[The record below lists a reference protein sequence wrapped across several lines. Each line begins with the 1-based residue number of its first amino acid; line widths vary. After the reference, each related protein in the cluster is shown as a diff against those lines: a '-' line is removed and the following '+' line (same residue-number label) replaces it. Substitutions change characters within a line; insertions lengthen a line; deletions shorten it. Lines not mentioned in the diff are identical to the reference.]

1 MAARIVDMTG
11 KVYGCLTAIRMEGPS
26 NSRGMLWLFRC
37 SCTAPVIASGNEV
50 RRGGITRCPQ
60 CAAEMKHAATTS
72 HGLTETSEYR
82 IWCAMKA
89 RCLNHNT
96 KSFKNYGGRGISV
109 CKRWATSF
117 EAFLEDMGNRPSAAH
132 TIERLKVDGDYEKS
146 NCCWATRLEQA
157 NNKRTNKRIQ
167 IDGTT
172 RTLAQWS
179 VIAGITEAGMRA
191 RLRRGVFGS
200 QLLAPSIY
208 HK

>member
-11 KVYGCLTAIRMEGPS
+11 KVYGCLTAIRIQGPS
-26 NSRGMLWLFRC
+26 RSRGMLWLFRC
-37 SCTAPVIASGNEV
+37 SCAAPVIADGNEV

-60 CAAEMKHAATTS
+60 CAAEMKRITKKS
-72 HGLTETSEYR
+72 HGLTNTAEYR

-96 KSFKNYGGRGISV
+96 IAFNNYGGRGITV
-109 CKRWATSF
+109 CDRWANSF
-117 EAFLEDMGNRPSAAH
+117 EAFLEDMGKRPSADY
-132 TIERLKVDGDYEKS
+132 TIERLKVDGNYEKS

-157 NNKRTNKRIQ
+157 NNKRTNRQIQ
-167 IDGTT
+167 IDGIT

-179 VIAGITEAGMRA
+179 AIAGISESGMRA
-191 RLRRGVFGS
+191 RLKRGVSGS
-200 QLLAPSIY
+200 QLLAPSNY